1 MQRMMSTMTDISSS
15 MVNQM
20 MDTALRSTRRQ
31 VASAVA
37 AGTALAGSG
46 NALRNRRAT
55 KQPAARAK
63 PAQKRPAHA
72 PAAPK
77 SSRARGISSRV
88 KPREAH
94 QGRAISAGGVRR
106 FELWVPP
113 GTRARQRLP
122 LVVMLHGCK
131 QDIESFRGSTRMQL
145 IGNRERF
152 CVMFIEQARV
162 ANPMR
167 CWNWFALESG
177 KALSEISIIRAGIR
191 QVCDKYPVDPDVV
204 ALVGLSAGAGM
215 AGLLASRHPQEFVA
229 VAMHAGVPPGM
240 TVNARNALAAM
251 KGERES
257 TPLNL
262 RDNEILP
269 PLLVVQGEEDHVV
282 APTNAT
288 EAVTQW
294 AMTCDA
300 RAQPTK
306 VSQRGK
312 RYPMKTTD
320 YTADGHLC
328 ARLCQIETLGHAWS
342 GGNKHYAYSDP
353 EGPDASALSWRFIAE
368 VIQQRRP
375 ACHAARMQQKKA

>member
-1 MQRMMSTMTDISSS
+1 MTDISSG

-37 AGTALAGSG
+37 ASTALAGSG
-46 NALRNRRAT
+46 HALRNRRAAT
-55 KQPAARAK
+55 QPTTPRAK
-63 PAQKRPAHA
+63 PVHKRPAHT
-72 PAAPK
+72 PAAPR
-77 SSRARGISSRV
+77 SSRARGISSRLN
-88 KPREAH
+88 PHEAH

-145 IGNRERF
+145 IGNKERF
-152 CVMFIEQARV
+152 CVLFIEQARV

-167 CWNWFALESG
+167 CWNWFALKSG
-177 KALSEISIIRAGIR
+177 KALSEISIIRAAIR
-191 QVCDKYPVDPDVV
+191 QVCDKFPIDPHAV

-215 AGLLASRHPQEFVA
+215 AGLLASRHPDEFVA

-240 TVNARNALAAM
+240 TVNARHALAAM

-257 TPLNL
+257 APLTL
-262 RDNEILP
+262 GDSEILP
-269 PLLVVQGEEDHVV
+269 PLLVVQGEADHVV
-282 APTNAT
+282 APSNAV

-294 AMTCDA
+294 AAACEAEPEPVRTS
-300 RAQPTK
+300 R
-306 VSQRGK
+306 RGK
-312 RYPMKTTD
+312 RYPMKITD
-320 YTADGHLC
+320 YTANGRLC

-342 GGNKHYAYSDP
+342 GGNKRHAYSDP
-353 EGPDASALSWRFIAE
+353 EGPDASLMSWRFIAE

-375 ACHAARMQQKKA
+375 RSSVARKHKEPGR